1 MKILV
6 PVKRVVD
13 YNVKVRVKS
22 DGTGVDIAN
31 VKMSMNPFDEIAV
44 EEAVRLKEKGIATEV
59 IAVSCGVTQCQET
72 LRTAMA
78 IGADRGILVETPA
91 DLDLQPLAVAKLLK
105 ALVDKE
111 QPGLIILGKQ
121 AIDDDCNQT
130 GQMLAAL
137 ADLPQATFASK
148 VEVVD
153 GKVQVTREIDGGLEV
168 LSLSMPA
175 VITTDLRLNEPRYVT
190 LPNIMKAKKK
200 QLDNFKPED
209 LGVDVSPRITTLK
222 VSEPP
227 KRSAGIKVPDVATL
241 VDKLN
246 VSKGQTKICAANLLC
261 PQLIKEILWLHW
273 LLQNTT
279 THPSRVQL

>member
-22 DGTGVDIAN
+22 DGSGVDIAN

-44 EEAVRLKEKGIATEV
+44 EEAVRLKEKGAATEV

-78 IGADRGILVETPA
+78 IGADRAILVETTEE
-91 DLDLQPLAVAKLLK
+91 LQPLAVAKLLK

-111 QPGLIILGKQ
+111 QPGLVILGKQ

-148 VEVVD
+148 VEID
-153 GKVQVTREIDGGLEV
+153 GQSVAVTREVDGGLEV
-168 LSLSMPA
+168 LKLALPA
-175 VITTDLRLNEPRYVT
+175 VVTTDLRLNEPRYVT

-200 QLDNFKPED
+200 TLEVVKPAD
-209 LGVDVSPRITTLK
+209 LGVDVAPRLKTLK

-241 VDKLN
+241 VAKLKTEAK
-246 VSKGQTKICAANLLC
+246 VI
-261 PQLIKEILWLHW
+261 
-273 LLQNTT
+273 
-279 THPSRVQL
+279 

>member
-1 MKILV
+1 MKVLV

-22 DGTGVDIAN
+22 DHSGVDIAN

-44 EEAVRLKEKGIATEV
+44 EEAMRLKEKGLVTEI
-59 IAVSCGVTQCQET
+59 IAVSCGVAQCQET

-78 IGADRGILVETPA
+78 IGADRAILVETTEE
-91 DLDLQPLAVAKLLK
+91 LQPLAVAKLLK

-111 QPGLIILGKQ
+111 QPQLIILGKQ
-121 AIDDDCNQT
+121 AIDDDANQV

-137 ADLPQATFASK
+137 CDFPQATFASK
-148 VEVVD
+148 VELSAD
-153 GKVQVTREIDGGLEV
+153 KVMVTREIDGGAET
-168 LSLSMPA
+168 LSLTLPA

-200 QLDNFKPED
+200 PLENLKPED
-209 LGVDVSPRITTLK
+209 LGVDVKPRLKTLK

-227 KRSAGIKVPDVATL
+227 KRGAGIKVPDVATL
-241 VDKLN
+241 VDKLKN
-246 VSKGQTKICAANLLC
+246 EAKVI
-261 PQLIKEILWLHW
+261 
-273 LLQNTT
+273 
-279 THPSRVQL
+279 

>member
-59 IAVSCGVTQCQET
+59 IVVSCGDAKCQET

-78 IGADRGILVETPA
+78 IGADRGILVETTEE
-91 DLDLQPLAVAKLLK
+91 LQPLAVAKLLK

-111 QPGLIILGKQ
+111 QPSLIILGKQ
-121 AIDDDCNQT
+121 AIDDDANQT

-148 VEVVD
+148 VEVAGD
-153 GKVQVTREIDGGLEV
+153 KATVTREVDGGLETIS
-168 LSLSMPA
+168 LSLPA

-200 QLDNFKPED
+200 QLDVFKPED
-209 LGVDVSPRITTLK
+209 LGVDVKPRLKTLK

-227 KRSAGIKVPDVATL
+227 KRGAGIKVPDVATL
-241 VDKLN
+241 VDKLKN
-246 VSKGQTKICAANLLC
+246 EAKVI
-261 PQLIKEILWLHW
+261 
-273 LLQNTT
+273 
-279 THPSRVQL
+279 

>member
-1 MKILV
+1 MKVLV

-22 DGTGVDIAN
+22 DGSGVDIAN

-44 EEAVRLKEKGIATEV
+44 EEAVRLREKGAAAEV

-78 IGADRGILVETPA
+78 IGADRAILVECA
-91 DLDLQPLAVAKLLK
+91 DELQPLAVAKLLK

-111 QPGLIILGKQ
+111 QPGLVIVGKQ

-137 ADLPQATFASK
+137 AGLAQGTFASK
-148 VEVVD
+148 VEIAD
-153 GKVQVTREIDGGLEV
+153 GHANVTREIDGGVETIRLK
-168 LSLSMPA
+168 LPA
-175 VITTDLRLNEPRYVT
+175 IVTTDLRLNEPRYVT

-200 QLDNFKPED
+200 PMEVLKPAD
-209 LGVDVSPRITTLK
+209 LGVDVAPRIKTLK
-222 VSEPP
+222 VTEPP
-227 KRSAGIKVPDVATL
+227 KRGAGVKVADVAAL
-241 VDKLN
+241 VDKLKN
-246 VSKGQTKICAANLLC
+246 EAKVI
-261 PQLIKEILWLHW
+261 
-273 LLQNTT
+273 
-279 THPSRVQL
+279 

>member
-13 YNVKVRVKS
+13 YNVKVRVKA

-44 EEAVRLKEKGIATEV
+44 EEAVRLKEAGKATEV
-59 IAVSCGVTQCQET
+59 IAVSCGVAQCQET

-111 QPGLIILGKQ
+111 QPGLIICGKQ
-121 AIDDDCNQT
+121 AIDDDANQT

-137 ADLPQATFASK
+137 GDMGQATFASK
-148 VEVVD
+148 VEVD
-153 GKVQVTREIDGGLEV
+153 GANVKVTREVDGGLETIE
-168 LSLSMPA
+168 LSTPA
-175 VITTDLRLNEPRYVT
+175 VVTTDLRLNEPRYVT

-200 QLDNFKPED
+200 PLEVVKPED
-209 LGVDVSPRITTLK
+209 LGVDVAARLKTLK

-227 KRSAGIKVPDVATL
+227 KRGAGVKVADVAAL
-241 VDKLN
+241 VDKLKN
-246 VSKGQTKICAANLLC
+246 EAKVI
-261 PQLIKEILWLHW
+261 
-273 LLQNTT
+273 
-279 THPSRVQL
+279 

>member
-1 MKILV
+1 MKVLV
-6 PVKRVVD
+6 AVKRVVD

-44 EEAVRLKEKGIATEV
+44 EEAVRLKEKGVVTEV
-59 IAVSCGVTQCQET
+59 VAVSCGDAKCQET

-78 IGADRGILVETPA
+78 IGADRGILVETTEE
-91 DLDLQPLAVAKLLK
+91 LQPLAVAKLLK

-111 QPGLIILGKQ
+111 QPQLIILGKQ
-121 AIDDDCNQT
+121 AIDDDANQT

-148 VEVVD
+148 VEVSGD
-153 GKVQVTREIDGGLEV
+153 KVNVTREVDGGLETIS
-168 LSLSMPA
+168 LSLPA

-200 QLDNFKPED
+200 QLDIVKPED
-209 LGVDVSPRITTLK
+209 LGVDVKPRLKTLK

-227 KRSAGIKVPDVATL
+227 KRGAGIKVPDVATL
-241 VDKLN
+241 VDKLKN
-246 VSKGQTKICAANLLC
+246 EAKVI
-261 PQLIKEILWLHW
+261 
-273 LLQNTT
+273 
-279 THPSRVQL
+279 